1 MNSPQNLAPSAW
13 IARFA
18 PLIPTSGPVLDLA
31 CGQGRH
37 ARFLAGLGLAVE
49 AVDRDEAALAALASM
64 PGIGTRC
71 ADLEVGPWPY
81 APRRFAGIVV
91 THYLHRPRL
100 PLLLDALAEGGV
112 LLYETFMVG
121 QERFGRPSNPDFL
134 LRSQE
139 LLELARAGGLR
150 VLAYEEGE
158 QPGPVVMQR
167 LCAVRE

>member
-1 MNSPQNLAPSAW
+1 MNSLPSLAPSAW
-13 IARFA
+13 ITRFA
-18 PLIPTSGPVLDLA
+18 PLIPASGGVLDLA

-49 AVDRDEAALAALASM
+49 AVDRDEVALASLASI
-64 PGIGTRC
+64 PGVTLRC
-71 ADLEVGPWPY
+71 ADLEAGAWPY
-81 APRRFAGIVV
+81 AGQRFAGIVV
-91 THYLHRPRL
+91 TRYLYRPLL

-139 LLELARAGGLR
+139 LLDLARVGGLR

-158 QPGPVVMQR
+158 QPGPAVLQR
-167 LCAVRE
+167 LCAVRG